1 MGKDKSSGEVYL
13 QRSSTLLRLISV
25 PQLVLKPPQ
34 VRQNFS
40 QSVNEYRKLAFDS
53 RKREEERG

>member
-1 MGKDKSSGEVYL
+1 MGKEKSSGVVYL

-53 RKREEERG
+53 RKREERG